1 MDFDFTSDQVMLRN
15 TVREYL
21 TDKCTSQFVRS
32 MFDDQAGYSKA
43 MWKEMADNGWLG
55 LTFPE
60 DNGGLGLGQVEL
72 SMILEEMGRAVL
84 PSPYFA
90 SVVLAGAAIA
100 DAGDKAQKDKY
111 LGGIGSGELI
121 ATMGWLEDATSWG
134 PGAINLKAESGG
146 GGFVLNGLK
155 RFVPFAHVA
164 DVAIVAARTSS
175 KPDGITLF
183 AVDMKSQGVATT
195 PVTNMDLTSKAAE
208 VSFSN
213 VRVPEENVIGD
224 VDGGWPVLKRLL
236 DKAAVSAAAE
246 MLGASRKSMEMSVDY
261 AKVRETFGQPIGT
274 FQAIKHMAADML
286 VEVESSHGAVYYA
299 SWAQAAGAPDAS
311 LAASVAKAYVG
322 DASRK
327 VCGDSI
333 QLHGGIGFT
342 WEFDLHLYFK
352 RAKYYEPM
360 FGDADYHREQA
371 LRTLEAETK

>member
-21 TDKCTSQFVRS
+21 TDKCTPQFVRQ
-32 MFDDQAGYSKA
+32 MFDDQTGYSKP

-55 LTFPE
+55 LAFPE
-60 DNGGLGLGQVEL
+60 DSGGLGLGQVEL
-72 SMILEEMGRAVL
+72 SLVLEEMGRAVL
-84 PSPYFA
+84 PSPFFA

-111 LGGIGSGELI
+111 LGGIGSGDMI
-121 ATMGWLEDATSWG
+121 ATMGWLEDSTSFG
-134 PGAINLKAESGG
+134 PGSINLKAESGG
-146 GGFVLNGLK
+146 GGFILNGLK

-164 DVAIVAARTSS
+164 DVAVVAARTSS

-183 AVDMKSQGVATT
+183 VVDLKSKGVETK
-195 PVTNMDLTSKAAE
+195 PVVNMDMTSKAAE
-208 VSFSN
+208 VSFNN
-213 VRVPEENVIGD
+213 VHVPEENVIGD
-224 VDGGWPVLKRLL
+224 VDGGWPVLQRLL
-236 DKAAVSAAAE
+236 DKAAVGAAAE

-261 AKVRETFGQPIGT
+261 AKVREAFGQPIGT

-286 VEVESSHGAVYYA
+286 VEVESAHSAVYYA

-327 VCGDSI
+327 VCGESI

-360 FGDADYHREQA
+360 FGDADFHREKA
-371 LRTLEAETK
+371 LQSLEADTK

>member
-21 TDKCTSQFVRS
+21 TDKCTPQFVRQ
-32 MFDDQAGYSKA
+32 MFDDQTGYSKP

-55 LTFPE
+55 LAFPE
-60 DNGGLGLGQVEL
+60 DSGGLGLGQVEL
-72 SMILEEMGRAVL
+72 SLVLEEMGRAVL
-84 PSPYFA
+84 PSPFFA

-111 LGGIGSGELI
+111 LGGIGSGDMI
-121 ATMGWLEDATSWG
+121 ATMGWLEDSTSFG
-134 PGAINLKAESGG
+134 PGSINLKAESGG
-146 GGFVLNGLK
+146 GGFILNGLK

-164 DVAIVAARTSS
+164 DVAVVAARTSS

-183 AVDMKSQGVATT
+183 VVDLKSKGVEMK
-195 PVTNMDLTSKAAE
+195 PVVNMDMTSKAAE
-208 VSFSN
+208 VSFNN
-213 VRVPEENVIGD
+213 VHVPEENVIGD
-224 VDGGWPVLKRLL
+224 VDGGWPVLQRLL
-236 DKAAVSAAAE
+236 DKAAVGAAAE

-261 AKVRETFGQPIGT
+261 AKVREAFGQPIGT

-286 VEVESSHGAVYYA
+286 VEVESAHSAVYYA

-327 VCGDSI
+327 VCGESI

-360 FGDADYHREQA
+360 FGDADFHREKA
-371 LRTLEAETK
+371 LQSLEADTK

>member
-21 TDKCTSQFVRS
+21 TDKCTTQFVRS
-32 MFDDQAGYSKA
+32 MFDDQRGYSKE

-60 DNGGLGLGQVEL
+60 DQGGLGLGQVEL
-72 SMILEEMGRAVL
+72 SLVLEEMGRAVL

-90 SVVLAGAAIA
+90 SVVLAGSAIA

-111 LGGIGSGELI
+111 LGGIGSGEMI
-121 ATMGWLEDATSWG
+121 ATMGWLEDATNWG

-146 GGFVLNGLK
+146 GGFILNGLK

-175 KPDGITLF
+175 KLDGITLF
-183 AVDMKSQGVATT
+183 AVYMKSRGVNTQA
-195 PVTNMDLTSKAAE
+195 VKNMDLTSKAAE
-208 VSFSN
+208 VSFTN
-213 VRVPEENVIGD
+213 VHVPEENVIGD

-274 FQAIKHMAADML
+274 FQAIKHMAAEML

-311 LAASVAKAYVG
+311 LAASVAKSYVG

-371 LRTLEAETK
+371 LRMLETDV